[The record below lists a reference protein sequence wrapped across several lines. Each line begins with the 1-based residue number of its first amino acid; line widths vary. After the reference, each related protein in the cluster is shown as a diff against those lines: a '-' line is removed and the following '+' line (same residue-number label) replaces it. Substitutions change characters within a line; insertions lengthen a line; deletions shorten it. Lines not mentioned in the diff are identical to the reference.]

1 MAVFVLDELDL
12 FARRSKQAV
21 LYNLLDALLTS
32 GMQVG
37 HALSPRRF
45 AGHSARRVDCAWG

>member
-1 MAVFVLDELDL
+1 VAVFVLDELDL